1 MKKAK
6 APAPIDP
13 QKTAQAA
20 TSTNISTAVAN
31 TAMGNV
37 NQVGPDGSLTYK
49 QSGTRAVYD
58 PYTGQTNYVPT
69 YTAETKLNAPQ
80 QALYDSNLA
89 NRSAMSG
96 KASDM
101 LSGFSAGST
110 DGIRNRTENALMA
123 RLNPQIERDRQ
134 AMETRLANQGL
145 GMGSRAYSASQDD
158 FSRGAN
164 DARLSAILAA
174 GDEERATRGQALN
187 EIGFMQSGGAQ
198 AVPQYGIN
206 RPAQAATTDV
216 AGLINT
222 QQAQQ
227 QQAFQQQQAG
237 NQSILG
243 GLFGI
248 GAAALSNPMI
258 FPSDKRLKTDIEKVE
273 ERPGP
278 DVYDFRYKTDP
289 KGVKRR
295 GYMAQE
301 VQKTQPDAVKK
312 MGKYLAVDYSKLPA
326 VR

>member
-1 MKKAK
+1 MGKRAK

-13 QKTAQAA
+13 VKTAAA
-20 TSTNISTAVAN
+20 STATNISTAIAN

-37 NQVGPDGSLTYK
+37 NQRGPESSLTYS
-49 QSGTRAVYD
+49 QSGTREVRD
-58 PYTGQTNYVPT
+58 PFTGVVTQVPT

-80 QALYDSNLA
+80 QALYDQNLA
-89 NRSAMSG
+89 NKQKMAVTG
-96 KASDM
+96 WDM
-101 LSGFSAGST
+101 LSAFGTGP
-110 DGIRNRTENALMA
+110 DIRARTENALMA

-206 RPAQAATTDV
+206 RPAQAATTDT

-258 FPSDKRLKTDIEKVE
+258 FASDKRLKTDIEKVE